1 MYNLDACTPEPD
13 TSACTFSLAI
23 TLLIQIYR
31 HKCLPYWPAL
41 GGVGGGL
48 DSAVCNDVTMTSL
61 LPWRCSFCSDSVSAA
76 IESLI
81 TWKLGSTM
89 NSINPEQH
97 ISRYLRHYSLGYSS
111 KSGAHYTGHQ
121 MHQNNEMNTKLRSK
135 STKNADIFSGNF
147 MLCPQFYPSSSN
159 LQVQNYVAFIQH
171 TV

>member
-1 MYNLDACTPEPD
+1 MYTRTRYQCMYLFPCNHPVDTNLPEPD

-97 ISRYLRHYSLGYSS
+97 ISRYLRYPGLQFQIWCTLHWPSDAS
-111 KSGAHYTGHQ
+111 KQ
-121 MHQNNEMNTKLRSK
+121 WNEHET
-135 STKNADIFSGNF
+135 TF
-147 MLCPQFYPSSSN
+147 
-159 LQVQNYVAFIQH
+159 
-171 TV
+171 